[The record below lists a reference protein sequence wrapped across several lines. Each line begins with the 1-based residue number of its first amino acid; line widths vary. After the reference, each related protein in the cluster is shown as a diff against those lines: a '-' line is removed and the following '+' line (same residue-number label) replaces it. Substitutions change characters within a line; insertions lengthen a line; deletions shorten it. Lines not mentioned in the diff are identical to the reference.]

1 MDSHLICAVIVTFN
15 PDLDLFLRQLMSL
28 VKQVDLIIVVDN
40 DSKNIDQI
48 ELLLN
53 SDNLKDILK
62 SCLLKNASNVG
73 LGKAQ
78 NDGIKLAISKSA
90 THVLLFDQDSVL
102 NEGFVEGLIASEIGL
117 KKGGFKVAAVGPTYY
132 NELTGEIYPI
142 TKYIGPFIERIQPE
156 DDPVQATFL
165 IASGCLISVDIFDKI
180 GYMNEDLFIDYIDV
194 EWSFR
199 AKSLGYGVYA
209 TPLAKMSHTIG
220 DNRISIFGRTI
231 SVHSPLR
238 RYYLF
243 RNSIYMVKN
252 PSISIGYKIRE
263 VVFNTFRFI
272 VFLVLSNDRGM
283 YFKYSF
289 SGFKDGFKGVIGKC
303 PHNFNNNIIGANKG

>member
-1 MDSHLICAVIVTFN
+1 MNSHLICAVIVTFN
-15 PDLDLFLRQLMSL
+15 PDLDLFLRQLMSFL
-28 VKQVDLIIVVDN
+28 KQVDFIVVVDN

-48 ELLLN
+48 EALLN
-53 SDNLKDILK
+53 SNELKYILE

-78 NDGIKLAISKSA
+78 NDGIKLAVSKSA

-102 NEGFVEGLIASEIGL
+102 NEGFVEGLIATEASL
-117 KKGGFKVAAVGPTYY
+117 KKDGLKVAAVGPTYY
-132 NELTGEIYPI
+132 NELTGEVYPI
-142 TKYIGPFIERIQPE
+142 TKYKGPFIERIQPE
-156 DDPVQATFL
+156 NVPIQATFL
-165 IASGCLISVDIFDKI
+165 IASGCLISVDVFEKI

-199 AKSLGYGVYA
+199 AKSKGYGVYA
-209 TPLAKMSHTIG
+209 TPFAKMSHTIG
-220 DNRISIFGRTI
+220 DNRTSIFGRSI

-272 VFLVLSNDRGM
+272 IFLTLSKDRIM
-283 YFKYSF
+283 YFKYSI
-289 SGFKDGFKGVIGKC
+289 SGFMDGLKGIVGKC
-303 PHNFNNNIIGANKG
+303 PHDFNNEW